1 MANALF
7 ASGRG
12 FFLDGSISWSGA
24 TIRIMFV
31 DHADDTPVAATD
43 DYLNDIATAARVPAG
58 TDGTQTNHPQ
68 LTSPTTTG
76 GVADAAD
83 TTFTALTG
91 DVSESLV
98 IYKGTLT
105 DTSSPLIA
113 YIDTA
118 TGLPFTPNGG
128 DAIIVYDSGA
138 NKIFK
143 L

>member
-7 ASGRG
+7 DSGRG

-24 TIRIMFV
+24 TIRIMFD
-31 DHADDTPVAATD
+31 DHADDNPDVSVD
-43 DYLNDIATAARVPAG
+43 DYLSDIATAARVPAG
-58 TDGTQTNHPQ
+58 TDGTQTAHPQ
-68 LTSPTTTG
+68 LTSPTTTA

-83 TTFTALTG
+83 TTFTTLTG
-91 DVSESLV
+91 DVSESLI

-105 DTSSPLIA
+105 DTTSPLIA
-113 YIDTA
+113 KIDTA
-118 TGLPFTPNGG
+118 AGLPFTPNGG